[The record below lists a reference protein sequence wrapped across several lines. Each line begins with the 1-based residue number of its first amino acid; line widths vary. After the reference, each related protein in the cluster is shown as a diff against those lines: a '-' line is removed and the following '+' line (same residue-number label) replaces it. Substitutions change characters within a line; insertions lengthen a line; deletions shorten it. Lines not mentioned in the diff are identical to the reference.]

1 VYGRSSNL
9 KRARYSQSSLFTL
22 LNRIR
27 NVTPPGKPGAQY
39 SLIVNGLSV
48 MGYGLSVMGYGLRVK
63 GYGLSV
69 MGYALNLL
77 NLLDLLNLKSA

>member
-1 VYGRSSNL
+1 MTGVWEVYEPEED
-9 KRARYSQSSLFTL
+9 KIPPLFTL

-39 SLIVNGLSV
+39 SLIVN
-48 MGYGLSVMGYGLRVK
+48 GLSVMGYGLRVK